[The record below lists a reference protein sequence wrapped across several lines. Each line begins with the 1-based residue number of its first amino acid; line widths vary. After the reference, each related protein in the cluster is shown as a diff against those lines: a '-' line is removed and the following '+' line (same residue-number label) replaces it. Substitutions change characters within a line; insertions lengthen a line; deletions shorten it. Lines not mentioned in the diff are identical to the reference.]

1 MLLKNILF
9 EIETPEQFDPPR
21 VSTNILNRILNE
33 PDPRKQIMLANN
45 NLQLL
50 GTGSG
55 RFVYDIGEGK
65 AVKLAP
71 LEPEQNKREAE
82 HWGCVKHTAAR
93 KVFVEV
99 IEAAPDYKWLIA
111 EKVVGFRTD
120 KEPLQLIV
128 NSILETL
135 NNPEEIT
142 AAEIEDYFCYSLEG
156 FWSHI
161 SSDEIP
167 PFDSSWYNDL
177 KSVIQSCGII
187 VEEFLA
193 DNLGYRPST
202 GELVI
207 LDFGY

>member
-82 HWGCVKHTAAR
+82 HWECVKDTAAR
-93 KVFVEV
+93 KVFVGV
-99 IEAAPDYKWLIA
+99 IETAADYKWLIA
-111 EKVVGFRTD
+111 AKVVGFRTD

-156 FWSHI
+156 FWSRL

-167 PFDSSWYNDL
+167 PFDSSWYNAL
-177 KSVIQSCGII
+177 KATIQNCDIV

-193 DNLGYRPST
+193 DNLGYRPTT

>member
-9 EIETPEQFDPPR
+9 EMETPEQIDPP
-21 VSTNILNRILNE
+21 IIPQFLLNQILNE
-33 PDPRKQIMLANN
+33 PDPRKQMSLANN
-45 NLQLL
+45 NLKLL

-65 AVKLAP
+65 ALKLAP
-71 LEPEQNKREAE
+71 LEPEQNKREVE
-82 HWGCVKHTAAR
+82 HWKCVKDTAAR
-93 KVFVEV
+93 KAFVEV

-142 AAEIEDYFCYSLEG
+142 AAEIGDYFCYSLKG
-156 FWSHI
+156 FWSRI
-161 SSDEIP
+161 SSDDIP
-167 PFDSSWYNDL
+167 PFDSSWYNAL
-177 KSVIQSCGII
+177 KETIQSCGIV

-193 DNLGYRPST
+193 DNLGYRPFT